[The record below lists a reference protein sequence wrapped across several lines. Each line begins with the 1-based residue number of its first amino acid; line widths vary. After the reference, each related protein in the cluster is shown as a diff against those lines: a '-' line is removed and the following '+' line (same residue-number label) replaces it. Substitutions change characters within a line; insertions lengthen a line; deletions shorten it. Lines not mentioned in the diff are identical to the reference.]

1 MRIIYREGMNTVMK
15 SIKIGLIVALS
26 IVTISLCGIFAYGMA
41 GGDVFRRDR
50 RQSYN
55 NVQLVLEK
63 EIPLEGIDSIS
74 ILYGMNS
81 NDVYLL
87 ESEKDAITVREYSS
101 SELSEK
107 ELSTVKADGNCVEIR
122 GARRNDGRFGFFWF
136 GNGGS
141 YNRHYTEVYLPASY
155 QGEFLLE
162 TSSGDIVSELAVRSE
177 KDVSITSSSGDVE
190 FPSVA
195 AENVSVNTSSGYVK
209 VEDIHAGTDSSA
221 GEINIGTS
229 SGDVDVKE
237 LTGRTDIECSSGNV
251 TAKTI
256 TGDAQLK
263 TSSGDINIEE
273 LTGEAETECSSGY
286 LSIGTLTG
294 NAQFKTTS
302 GDVEVQYADGDVQ
315 TSTSS
320 GSVMIS
326 EGSGDRRISTTSG
339 SIMAGSTE
347 GSFQVSTQSGE
358 VQITVQ
364 KGEGS
369 IETTSGDIQL
379 SLEELAGT
387 LNINSSSG
395 YVSVTLSE
403 ENKFE
408 LAVSTTSGDIRT
420 FFDNDLTFS
429 SRRNNAQG
437 IHGGNEGNNHIE
449 IQTTSGDV
457 EISKY

>member
-1 MRIIYREGMNTVMK
+1 MNTVMK
-15 SIKIGLIVALS
+15 RIKIALIVALS
-26 IVTISLCGIFAYGMA
+26 VVTIGLCGIFAYGMA
-41 GGDVFRRDR
+41 GGDVFRRGR
-50 RQSYN
+50 RQSYYN
-55 NVQLVLEK
+55 AQLVLEK

-81 NDVYLL
+81 NDVYLY
-87 ESEKDAITVREYSS
+87 ESEKDAIIVREYSS
-101 SELSEK
+101 SELSGK
-107 ELSTVKADGNCVEIR
+107 ELSAIKVDGNCLEIK
-122 GARRNDGRFGFFWF
+122 GARRNYGSFGFFWF

-141 YNRHYTEVYLPASY
+141 YNRHYTEVYLPSSY
-155 QGEFLLE
+155 QGELLLE
-162 TSSGDIVSELAVRSE
+162 TSSGDITSELAVRSE

-209 VEDIHAGTDSSA
+209 AEDINAGT
-221 GEINIGTS
+221 EISIGTT

-237 LTGRTDIECSSGNV
+237 LTGRADIECSSGNV
-251 TAKTI
+251 TAKKI

-273 LTGEAETECSSGY
+273 LTGEAKTECSSGC

-302 GDVEVQYADGDVQ
+302 GDVEVQYADGNVQ
-315 TSTSS
+315 TLTTS
-320 GSVMIS
+320 GSVRIS

-347 GSFQVSTQSGE
+347 GGFQVSTQSGD

-369 IETTSGDIQL
+369 IETSSGDVRL
-379 SLEELAGT
+379 GLEELAGA
-387 LNINSSSG
+387 LNVTSTSG
-395 YVSVTLSE
+395 YVSIRISA
-403 ENKFE
+403 ENEFE
-408 LAVSTTSGDIRT
+408 FMASTTSGDIMT
-420 FFDNDLTFS
+420 FFDGDLTFS
-429 SRRNNAQG
+429 SGRDYAQG
-437 IHGGNEGNNHIE
+437 THGSGGQGNRIE
-449 IQTTSGDV
+449 IKTTSGDV
-457 EISKY
+457 RISKY